1 MLEFNRRTAV
11 RAVLLACLVALLTAC
26 PKPVRP
32 PPPAPSVPPVVPADT
47 SGATVYDV
55 SAANSELDILVLR
68 GGALSKLGHNHVI
81 SSRTLSGRAWLH
93 PQFPRSGFELSL
105 PVKDL
110 IIDDPQS
117 RRAAGGDFPPDVPQA
132 DKDGTRK
139 NMLRPEVLDAERYP
153 KITLSAA
160 RVAGT
165 PESPS
170 VTARITIKDVSREVA
185 VPMKIAVEGSRLSAS
200 GEFDIQ
206 QTDFG
211 IKPFSAALGALEVQD
226 RLHIKFKVVGQRK
239 D

>member
-185 VPMKIAVEGSRLSAS
+185 VPVKITVEGSRLSAS

>member
-185 VPMKIAVEGSRLSAS
+185 VPMKITVEGSRLSAS